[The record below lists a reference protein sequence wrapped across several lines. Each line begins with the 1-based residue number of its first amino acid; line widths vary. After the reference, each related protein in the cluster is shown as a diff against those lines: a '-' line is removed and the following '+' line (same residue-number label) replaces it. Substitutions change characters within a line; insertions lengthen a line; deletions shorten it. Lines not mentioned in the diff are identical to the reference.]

1 MNRFSLLTP
10 PFNLFYY
17 LNYNLFKNKKVNND
31 CKKNVKIKRV
41 LKRFLERRK

>member
-10 PFNLFYY
+10 PFN

-31 CKKNVKIKRV
+31 CKKNVKIKAA
-41 LKRFLERRK
+41 LKRFLEIRK